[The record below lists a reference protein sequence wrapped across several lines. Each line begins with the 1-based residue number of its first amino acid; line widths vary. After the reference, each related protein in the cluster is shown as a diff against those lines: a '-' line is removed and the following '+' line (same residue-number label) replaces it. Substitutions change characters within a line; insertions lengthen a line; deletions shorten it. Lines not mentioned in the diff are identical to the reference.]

1 MNLAS
6 REILAAAISRTAAT
20 YGAESILRTE
30 GSTVTGVDTVQGTVD
45 FLLSLTDWR
54 EVTDRVHAMG
64 TALGACRYF
73 VATVPE
79 GMEAHES
86 IALVDELTD
95 DELATVRVV
104 KGRHGYELRV
114 QGGIPRPTSEVH
126 LILGNLEAFPEGEPT
141 EENVGLVTW
150 YPGRLTQAVNIAK
163 GTVKFTK

>member
-1 MNLAS
+1 MNLT
-6 REILAAAISRTAAT
+6 RELLSLAIERTAT
-20 YGAESILRTE
+20 RYGADSILRTE
-30 GSTVTGVDTVQGTVD
+30 GSTVTGVDTVETTAN

-54 EVTDRVHAMG
+54 EVTDRAHVLG

-79 GMEAHES
+79 GMEAFES

-95 DELATVRVV
+95 EELATVRVV
-104 KGRHGYELRV
+104 KGRHGYEL
-114 QGGIPRPTSEVH
+114 QMKGGESRPTSEVH
-126 LILGNLEAFPEGEPT
+126 LILGNMVAFPEGKPS

-150 YPGRLTQAVNIAK
+150 CPGRLTQRVNIAK

>member
-1 MNLAS
+1 MNIT
-6 REILAAAISRTAAT
+6 REILSLSIERTASR

-30 GSTVTGVDTVQGTVD
+30 GSTVTGVDTVEKTVD

-54 EVTDRVHAMG
+54 EVTDRAHLLG

-86 IALVDELTD
+86 IALVDELSD
-95 DELATVRVV
+95 EELATVRVV
-104 KGRHGYELRV
+104 KGRHGYELQM
-114 QGGIPRPTSEVH
+114 QGGTSRPTREIH
-126 LILGNLEAFPEGEPT
+126 IILGNLREFPEGSPS

-150 YPGRLTQAVNIAK
+150 YPGRLTQRVNIAK
-163 GTVKFTK
+163 GTVKFA

>member
-45 FLLSLTDWR
+45 FLLSLDWR
-54 EVTDRVHAMG
+54 EVTGRAHAMG
-64 TALGACRYF
+64 NGLGACRYF

-79 GMEAHES
+79 GTVAHES

-95 DELATVRVV
+95 EELATVRVV
-104 KGRHGYELRV
+104 KGRHDYELQM
-114 QGGIPRPTSEVH
+114 QGGISRPTREVH
-126 LILGNLEAFPEGEPT
+126 LVLGNLHAFPEGEPS

-150 YPGRLTQAVNIAK
+150 YPGRLTQRVNIAK

>member
-1 MNLAS
+1 MNLT
-6 REILAAAISRTAAT
+6 RELLSLAIERTAT
-20 YGAESILRTE
+20 RYGADSILRTE
-30 GSTVTGVDTVQGTVD
+30 GSTVTGVDTVETTAN

-54 EVTDRVHAMG
+54 EVTDRAHVLG

-79 GMEAHES
+79 GMEAFES

-95 DELATVRVV
+95 EELATVRVV
-104 KGRHGYELRV
+104 KGRHGYELQM
-114 QGGIPRPTSEVH
+114 QGGISRPTREVH
-126 LILGNLEAFPEGEPT
+126 LILGNMVAFPEGEPS

-150 YPGRLTQAVNIAK
+150 YPGRLTQRVNIAK